1 MSPKKKDIE
10 AAVAAQ
16 PASTKHVNNT
26 IEVIGDSDNEVQHY
40 YISGSAISR
49 LAAAQVETI
58 SSPNLQ
64 FRLGLRPF

>member
-40 YISGSAISR
+40 YISGSAISDGR
-49 LAAAQVETI
+49 
-58 SSPNLQ
+58 SPSRDN
-64 FRLGLRPF
+64 